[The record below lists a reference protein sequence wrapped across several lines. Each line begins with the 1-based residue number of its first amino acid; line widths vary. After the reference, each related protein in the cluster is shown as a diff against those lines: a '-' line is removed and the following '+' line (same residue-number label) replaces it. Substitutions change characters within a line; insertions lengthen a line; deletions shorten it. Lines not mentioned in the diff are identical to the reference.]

1 MFGVGASGPQ
11 STSQSRQGDER
22 LARELLTRVVADVAA
37 LPPGVGVR
45 LAQAAQ
51 REFAAVEA
59 QHLAALKKAGA
70 SDRDVQRRA
79 AAGGTRSRKESSK
92 QKKRAD
98 AVGENPDLA
107 KKLGSGD
114 LGTEHVDALAE
125 AAAKS
130 GGDAARDTELIKE
143 LEDAK
148 PDDAHKVTAK
158 WLERRD
164 DDSAQ
169 SRYDRQRSR
178 RKCVKGRSL
187 TSGCST
193 IELHGTDE
201 ARAEMWARIEA
212 SAHALYL
219 ADGGRDVPDAEHPR
233 TYQQRLFDAAYELI
247 MHQPAAGTINNT
259 GDTDTS
265 DRDSQDEGD
274 SGSEDRNGTS
284 ANNDGDRETVGQ
296 RGTVRPATKTSAP
309 SPKTMLH
316 VTLTVDDEAEQQIQA
331 TCPNGSGYL
340 PDTVLERYA
349 CGAMLGGTVFN
360 QRGKILWHGR
370 ARRHASPA
378 QFAALVIRDG
388 GCVWCGADVSRCE
401 VHHLNPFN
409 APVQGETN
417 IDELALVCTSCHHWL
432 HDDKHT
438 LYYLVS
444 ENLLDTARGSPPKL
458 IWRTRPATP
467 EETAPN
473 RPTKPAKPK
482 PQGRS
487 PERSKR
493 LTPKHVPQRR
503 NR

>member
-1 MFGVGASGPQ
+1 MFGVRASGPQ

-22 LARELLTRVVADVAA
+22 LVRELLTRVVADVAA

-201 ARAEMWARIEA
+201 ARAEM
-212 SAHALYL
+212 SVSYTHL
-219 ADGGRDVPDAEHPR
+219 
-233 TYQQRLFDAAYELI
+233 
-247 MHQPAAGTINNT
+247 
-259 GDTDTS
+259 
-265 DRDSQDEGD
+265 
-274 SGSEDRNGTS
+274 
-284 ANNDGDRETVGQ
+284 
-296 RGTVRPATKTSAP
+296 
-309 SPKTMLH
+309 
-316 VTLTVDDEAEQQIQA
+316 TL
-331 TCPNGSGYL
+331 
-340 PDTVLERYA
+340 
-349 CGAMLGGTVFN
+349 
-360 QRGKILWHGR
+360 
-370 ARRHASPA
+370 
-378 QFAALVIRDG
+378 
-388 GCVWCGADVSRCE
+388 
-401 VHHLNPFN
+401 
-409 APVQGETN
+409 
-417 IDELALVCTSCHHWL
+417 
-432 HDDKHT
+432 
-438 LYYLVS
+438 
-444 ENLLDTARGSPPKL
+444 
-458 IWRTRPATP
+458 
-467 EETAPN
+467 
-473 RPTKPAKPK
+473 PTKA
-482 PQGRS
+482 
-487 PERSKR
+487 
-493 LTPKHVPQRR
+493 
-503 NR
+503 